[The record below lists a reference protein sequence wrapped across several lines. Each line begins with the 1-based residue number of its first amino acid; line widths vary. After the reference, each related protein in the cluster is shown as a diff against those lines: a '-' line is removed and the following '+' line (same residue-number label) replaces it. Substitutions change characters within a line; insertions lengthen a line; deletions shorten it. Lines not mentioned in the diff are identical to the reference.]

1 MQVRCLPLEI
11 TRTDVA
17 RTDESRPICGRFM
30 SHTQMQVQR
39 WLRLET
45 KRADMV
51 GMDESRHTCEC
62 VISHIPVQVQRRLRL
77 ERLCT
82 LIWHVRMSH
91 VTHVNESCH
100 TCICRY
106 NDGCGSRLYALI
118 WRVCLLICTRL
129 RYGVC
134 VYAGQRKRARTHT
147 HIRLDVARMPLALFA
162 AAVGC
167 I

>member
-1 MQVRCLPLEI
+1 M
-11 TRTDVA
+11 
-17 RTDESRPICGRFM
+17 SHPICGRFM

-77 ERLCT
+77 ERLCA
-82 LIWHVRMSH
+82 LIWYVRMSH

-147 HIRLDVARMPLALFA
+147 HTR
-162 AAVGC
+162 
-167 I
+167 